1 MFYSLLYEREPG
13 SSIIMDRI
21 FLIVGYF
28 LQLDN
33 KIVDFADFIVRIYH
47 IFFNIIIRLYTT
59 GPNIAGR

>member
-1 MFYSLLYEREPG
+1 
-13 SSIIMDRI
+13 MDRI

-28 LQLDN
+28 LQLGN